1 MRRLLTV
8 LFIVVGAALM
18 IASYFYFAAPW
29 GFPPSSV
36 DYSNPVVP
44 FAPGL
49 FILGF
54 LVLFLSAVVYE
65 IVPERSEG

>member
-1 MRRLLTV
+1 MRRLLTA
-8 LFIVVGAALM
+8 LLIVVGAALM
-18 IASYFYFAAPW
+18 IVSYFYFAAPW
-29 GFPPSSV
+29 GFPPSNV
-36 DYSNPVVP
+36 DHSNPIVP

-65 IVPERSEG
+65 VLPERSEG

>member
-1 MRRLLTV
+1 MRRFLAV
-8 LFIVVGAALM
+8 LFIFVGAAIM

-36 DYSNPVVP
+36 DHSNPIVP

-49 FILGF
+49 FIIGF

-65 IVPERSEG
+65 ILPERSEG